1 MKARFLQKLQERKDK
16 GSLRS
21 LSLFEGMVDFYSN
34 DYLGMAK
41 TEVQPLVY
49 AGSTGSRLISGN
61 SKEAEAVEYFLA
73 SFFEAEAALVFNSGY
88 DANVGLFSSVP
99 QKGDTV
105 LYDELIHA
113 SVRDGIRLSHAKA
126 YSFRHN
132 DLADLAKKFKQAE
145 GSVFVAVESLYS
157 MDGDQAPLVELV
169 TWCEQK
175 GAYLIVDEAHA
186 GGVYGDKGK
195 GLLHELG
202 LNQRCFA
209 RLYTFGKAYGTH
221 GAVICGSGQLK
232 EYLYNFARSFIYST
246 ALPPN
251 QYQLIQQSVERA
263 TDLDLRHNLSA
274 VISRFRSLMKPEM
287 LISDPS
293 SPIQVIPISTLEQC
307 VLIAQK
313 MQEHKLAVKAI
324 LPPTVPENGQ
334 RLRICLHSYNTDA
347 EVDQL
352 AALLNEL
359 ISG

>member
-1 MKARFLQKLQERKDK
+1 MKARFLDKLQERKDK

-21 LSLFEGMVDFYSN
+21 LSLFEGMVDFCSN

-41 TEVQPLVY
+41 TEVQPAVF
-49 AGSTGSRLISGN
+49 AGSTGSRLISGH
-61 SKEAEAVEYFLA
+61 SKEAAETEAFLA
-73 SFFEAEAALVFNSGY
+73 SFFDSEAALIFNSGY
-88 DANVGLFSSVP
+88 DANLGLFSSVP

-132 DLADLAKKFKQAE
+132 DLADLAKKFKQAT

-157 MDGDQAPLVELV
+157 MDGDLAPLVELV
-169 TWCEQK
+169 NWCEQN

-186 GGVYGDKGK
+186 GGVYGEGGK
-195 GLLHELG
+195 GLLEQLG
-202 LNQRCFA
+202 LHQRCFA
-209 RLYTFGKAYGTH
+209 RLYTFGKAFGTH
-221 GAVICGSGQLK
+221 GAAVCGSVQLK

-251 QYQLIQQSVERA
+251 QYLHIRRSVERA
-263 TDLDLRHNLSA
+263 MNPELRLGLET
-274 VISRFRSLMKPEM
+274 VISRFRALVKPEL

-293 SPIQVIPISTLEQC
+293 SPIQVIPIPTLEQC
-307 VLIAQK
+307 VSMAQK
-313 MQEHKLAVKAI
+313 MQENKLAVKAI

-334 RLRICLHSYNTDA
+334 RLRICLHSYNT
-347 EVDQL
+347 ESEINQL
-352 AALLNEL
+352 AELLNE
-359 ISG
+359 SM